1 MRKIRK
7 KHSDLRAF
15 FEASIFWLFASLTA
29 LQGLLPPQDRKS
41 TQLGFGMLWLVAVA
55 DLFVLRRLFL
65 SITER
70 LAASDHQKPRLTR
83 QIWLW
88 GHFKVICMGLFVLI
102 LLEGQKFT
110 LLGHL
115 LGIGTLWAVPLVGGF
130 LWNWRELKR
139 K

>member
-1 MRKIRK
+1 MRKIRQ

-15 FEASIFWLFASLTA
+15 FEVSIFWLVLSLVI
-29 LQGLLPPQDRKS
+29 LQGLVSPHERMP
-41 TQLGFGMLWLVAVA
+41 TQLGFGILWLLAVV

-65 SITER
+65 SLTER
-70 LAASDHQKPRLTR
+70 LAAPDQEKSRLAR

-88 GHFKVICMGLFVLI
+88 GHFKVICMGLFVLV
-102 LLEGQKFT
+102 LLKGQKIT